1 MSLVWTPTIKRT
13 MARMVGHSV
22 SVIDVRR
29 ILPQKS
35 IQRYQ
40 IAPIAQMGFQGNED
54 SASLPFN
61 SFKPPHSPFRD
72 AVIPRLHQLEQRH
85 INQRRRGKRQRI
97 RSRNNTNPHKQPNGS
112 NEATNA
118 ADEQRV
124 VCEWRDD
131 CDCCVLKQVDGV
143 RATSGPF
150 KGASCAYVRNANPA
164 KQKQN
169 GDSREETWEV
179 RVESVDAKVGAGNI
193 DYPGTQPNDDKLLA
207 RGARRTWR
215 EPPKE
220 IAEAK
225 NAKYSEPENMTVG
238 TRRWRMPTTRTCV
251 SCPEL
256 RRVAQV
262 RT

>member
-1 MSLVWTPTIKRT
+1 MPRESC
-13 MARMVGHSV
+13 
-22 SVIDVRR
+22 
-29 ILPQKS
+29 PQRS

-40 IAPIAQMGFQGNED
+40 IVPIAQMGFQGNED

-61 SFKPPHSPFRD
+61 SFKPPHNPLRD
-72 AVIPRLHQLEQRH
+72 AVIPRLNQLKQSH
-85 INQRRRGKRQRI
+85 INQGRYGKRQRI

-124 VCEWRDD
+124 VCKWCDD

-150 KGASCAYVRNANPA
+150 KGAPCAYVRNANPA

-169 GDSREETWEV
+169 GDSREEPWEV

-207 RGARRTWR
+207 SGARRTWR

-225 NAKYSEPENMTVG
+225 NAKYPDPENMTVG

-256 RRVAQV
+256 RRMAQV